1 MNAPG
6 QGHNSAA
13 YGEGLRD
20 EIETVLNDD
29 HKKLFHFAKWHIED
43 YLLGTEGMKLEHEG
57 AYMRFLMRLYQRGKP
72 LPDDD
77 RYMST
82 LMRLSIRVWRRVKDS
97 LVAIGKIIVKRGCLT
112 NARFERERQERAEQL
127 HKQADAT
134 RKQWE
139 RQHAEKAKSGEVSA
153 KFAGSLDEV
162 SPKLSQNEGEK
173 LNENNGA
180 KDGQPD
186 ITREPKNLEKEEDS
200 VSKET
205 GADAPD
211 KTLREV
217 IWDEGLGWLRTRT
230 LIREEKLRPR
240 VGRWISDYG
249 EVAVMNALD
258 AAQQKGA
265 VDAMSYIEG
274 CLRRQGSTKVNGI
287 TNLKPWELEEQQAD
301 QHTSDALENL
311 KKKYAN
317 GLVTS

>member
-1 MNAPG
+1 MAEIG
-6 QGHNSAA
+6 QGHNSAT
-13 YGEGLRD
+13 YGQELCA
-20 EIETVLNDD
+20 EIETVLSDE

-43 YLLGTEGMKLEHEG
+43 YLLGTEGMKLEQEG

-82 LMRLSIRVWRRVKDS
+82 LMRLSIRVWKRIKDS

-127 HKQADAT
+127 RKQAEAT

-139 RQHAEKAKSGEVSA
+139 RQRAEKAGNSEVSA
-153 KFAGSLDEV
+153 KFEESLDEV

-173 LNENNGA
+173 VNKNNDPPG
-180 KDGQPD
+180 GQPD
-186 ITREPKNLEKEEDS
+186 ITRELKKEEKEEDS
-200 VSKET
+200 VPNGT
-205 GADAPD
+205 GAEAPE

-230 LIREEKLRPR
+230 LVREEKLRPR

-265 VDAMSYIEG
+265 VDPMSYIDG
-274 CLRRQGSTKVNGI
+274 CLRRQGSAKVNGI

-301 QHTSDALENL
+301 RNTSDALENL

-317 GLVTS
+317 GFVTS

>member
-1 MNAPG
+1 MSNM

-13 YGEGLRD
+13 YGQELLD
-20 EIETVLNDD
+20 DIETVLGDD

-82 LMRLSIRVWRRVKDS
+82 LMRLSVRVWKRVKDA
-97 LVAIGKIIVKRGCLT
+97 LVSVGKIIVKRGCLT
-112 NARFERERQERAEQL
+112 NARFERERKERAEQL
-127 HKQADAT
+127 QKQAEAT

-139 RQHAEKAKSGEVSA
+139 KQRAEKAGIGKVSA
-153 KFAGSLDEV
+153 KFDESLDEV
-162 SPKLSQNEGEK
+162 SAKLSRNVDEKPNEI
-173 LNENNGA
+173 NGS

-186 ITREPKNLEKEEDS
+186 ITRELKNLEKEEDS
-200 VSKET
+200 VPNGT
-205 GADAPD
+205 GAEAPE

-230 LIREEKLRPR
+230 LVREEKLRPR

-265 VDAMSYIEG
+265 VDPMSYIDG
-274 CLRRQGSTKVNGI
+274 CLRRQGSAKVNGI

-301 QHTSDALENL
+301 RNTSDALENL

-317 GLVTS
+317 GFVTP